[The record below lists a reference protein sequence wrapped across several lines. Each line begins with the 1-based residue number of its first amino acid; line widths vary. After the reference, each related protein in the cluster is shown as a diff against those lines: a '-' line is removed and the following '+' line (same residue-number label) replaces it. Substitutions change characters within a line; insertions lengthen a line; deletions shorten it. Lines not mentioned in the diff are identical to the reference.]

1 MNICFIHSVDLTV
14 DSAPSIHVREIVKNL
29 AVKNNIFLLVDR
41 GDPSENIKVFPIN
54 IPKIKGF
61 TYLFTVFCSFIVLKN
76 LIDKN
81 KIEIIYCRD
90 IFSSF
95 SAILLSKMKKIPF
108 VFEVNGILSDEAKI
122 KKQNGLYIFLIKIF
136 ERFVFRNADA
146 LICVTENIK
155 RYIESEYNR
164 KNIYCVPNGVN
175 TDLFKPIKNAKKFL
189 KLDENYFYVGFI
201 GSFKP
206 WQGLNIL
213 IKSAPEIVKNIPNVK
228 FLLVGD
234 GIEKKK
240 LIKIIEELNLQKYFI
255 LTGRIPYEEVPNYIN
270 ACDVCT
276 IPKLSL
282 KSGYSPLKLYEYMAC
297 EKSVIAS
304 KIGGFEILERNNAG
318 ILVDPENPEDLSKAI
333 IKLLKNEELR
343 KEMGKNGRK
352 YVVENHSWKKI
363 AEKIEEI
370 IKRTIDSKNAIEK

>member
-206 WQGLNIL
+206 WQGLDTL
-213 IKSAPEIVKNIPNVK
+213 IKSVPEIVKNIPNVK

-304 KIGGFEILERNNAG
+304 RIEGFEILERNNAG

-370 IKRTIDSKNAIEK
+370 CFKIVGESK

>member
-304 KIGGFEILERNNAG
+304 KIEGFEILERNNAG

-370 IKRTIDSKNAIEK
+370 CFKIVGESK

>member
-282 KSGYSPLKLYEYMAC
+282 KSGYSPLKLYEYMVC

-304 KIGGFEILERNNAG
+304 KIGGFEILEQNNAG
-318 ILVDPENPEDLSKAI
+318 ILVEPKNPEELSRAI

-363 AEKIEEI
+363 AERIEEI
-370 IKRTIDSKNAIEK
+370 CFKIVGESK